1 MDGNPRPTTGG
12 NELMGTFAK
21 IGIWAGAGVVSVVA
35 STALYLGIRS
45 NMRNTKLEEVL
56 GKTQPQQA
64 RTDAHAS

>member
-1 MDGNPRPTTGG
+1 
-12 NELMGTFAK
+12 MGTFAK